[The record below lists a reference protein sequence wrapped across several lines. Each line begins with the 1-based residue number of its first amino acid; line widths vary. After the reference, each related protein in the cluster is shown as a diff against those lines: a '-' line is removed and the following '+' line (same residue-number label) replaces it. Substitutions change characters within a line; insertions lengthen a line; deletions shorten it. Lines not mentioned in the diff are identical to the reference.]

1 MDEVRFAYGLK
12 GLLDGD
18 ILYNRECLNFYS
30 ANKLGRDLPSMWHPW
45 HYPRHTG
52 YDEEI
57 PHITNEGL
65 RELFRLLRIELE
77 KLDDLNVY
85 WSKALANYFKVSQPQ
100 TLSEMESFARKINS
114 HRRRKGPTWLEETNC
129 QELFTRTRPVISR
142 IENLLLQIDGAI
154 SQEYGHLLVTGK
166 DFGDQR
172 ASDLI
177 DKADATTPKTA
188 IKLLQKALTF
198 GTTGIQA
205 SKAYFGLGMR
215 YEDVGN
221 IELAIEN
228 YSKAI
233 QAYKS
238 FGMVHFW
245 RGRLYYQQQKWIEA
259 RADFE
264 KALSFSVENG
274 LPSPE
279 KEEAR
284 RYLEELSK
292 LSQ

>member
-1 MDEVRFAYGLK
+1 MDELIFTNRLK
-12 GLLDGD
+12 GLLDGY
-18 ILYNRECLNFYS
+18 ILYNRDCLNFCS
-30 ANKLGRDLPSMWHPW
+30 ASKLGEDLPSTWHPW
-45 HYPRHTG
+45 HYPSHTG
-52 YDEEI
+52 FDPLI
-57 PHITNEGL
+57 PQITNKGL

-85 WSKALANYFKVSQPQ
+85 WLKALANYFKISLPQ
-100 TLSEMESFARKINS
+100 TLSEMESFARKINF

-129 QELFTRTRPVISR
+129 QALFTRTRPVISR
-142 IENLLLQIDGAI
+142 IESLLLQIDDFI

-177 DKADATTPKTA
+177 DKADAASSKKA
-188 IKLLQKALTF
+188 IKLLQKALTY
-198 GTTGIQA
+198 GTMGIQA

-215 YEDVGN
+215 YEDLGN

-279 KEEAR
+279 REEAE
-284 RYLEELSK
+284 RYLEELKK
-292 LSQ
+292 LNQ